1 LAVNRLF
8 LTLPCLAMTGCVIG
22 GDKWPRPRDL
32 APSWLVDRTRILAVA
47 ANPPEIAPGETAT
60 FEALIPDP
68 GGEGDLSRLWFA
80 CPEVDGGF
88 GCNLDLSTG
97 SGTTAT
103 GTGTDG
109 FIGLEP
115 FIPPVYTAPD
125 DLLDGIT
132 DPSDLAEGVNVLI
145 QIAALPPEFLEAE
158 PGETPDIDFNA
169 IEVGYKRLVVSQAS
183 TPNRNPEIF
192 EFVIDRIPL
201 LPESVVQ
208 VVPGQ
213 SYELG
218 VVLEEELV
226 EEYEYLNSDGVIEIR
241 REEPYATWFATD
253 GEVFEPITLYPYN
266 ESTWTAPDEFGVSG
280 FWYSVVR
287 DRRGGMAW
295 HVQAWETAQ

>member
-1 LAVNRLF
+1 MAVNRLF
-8 LTLPCLAMTGCVIG
+8 LTVPCLAMTGCVIG

-132 DPSDLAEGVNVLI
+132 DLGWRVNRVVGYRT
-145 QIAALPPEFLEAE
+145 ADAE
-158 PGETPDIDFNA
+158 PSADEVDAARRADA
-169 IEVGYKRLVVSQAS
+169 ITFTSSSTVERFVRLAGVDAVPPVVIS
-183 TPNRNPEIF
+183 I
-192 EFVIDRIPL
+192 
-201 LPESVVQ
+201 
-208 VVPGQ
+208 G
-213 SYELG
+213 
-218 VVLEEELV
+218 
-226 EEYEYLNSDGVIEIR
+226 
-241 REEPYATWFATD
+241 
-253 GEVFEPITLYPYN
+253 PIT
-266 ESTWTAPDEFGVSG
+266 SATAADLGL
-280 FWYSVVR
+280 SVTAEADPHTLDGLV
-287 DRRGGMAW
+287 DAVVDWATGGRP
-295 HVQAWETAQ
+295 QS